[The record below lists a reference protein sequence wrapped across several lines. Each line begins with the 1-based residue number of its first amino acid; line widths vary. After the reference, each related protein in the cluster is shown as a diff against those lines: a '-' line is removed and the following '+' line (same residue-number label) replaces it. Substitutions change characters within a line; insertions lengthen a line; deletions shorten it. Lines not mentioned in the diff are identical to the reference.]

1 MLSSAQCRSF
11 LTLANL
17 FFIFMFSFLSI
28 FHVKSIFS
36 CGVITSFKKSDL
48 TRNLEVERNIFGF
61 SSTLADLVK
70 QPLILWKTIMSC
82 NIQQIFKGMAIA
94 IIYLLFLYI
103 NFALVHTERLIF
115 SSITISNIALSL
127 YLTTFYFALELTIIK
142 ITNSF
147 KSSKFYTSPSRSV
160 IKWYNVAE
168 LIRNYFKANT
178 HWVWY

>member
-1 MLSSAQCRSF
+1 
-11 LTLANL
+11 
-17 FFIFMFSFLSI
+17 
-28 FHVKSIFS
+28 
-36 CGVITSFKKSDL
+36 
-48 TRNLEVERNIFGF
+48 
-61 SSTLADLVK
+61 
-70 QPLILWKTIMSC
+70 MSC

-147 KSSKFYTSPSRSV
+147 KSSKILHEP
-160 IKWYNVAE
+160 
-168 LIRNYFKANT
+168 
-178 HWVWY
+178 

>member
-147 KSSKFYTSPSRSV
+147 KSSKILHEP
-160 IKWYNVAE
+160 
-168 LIRNYFKANT
+168 
-178 HWVWY
+178 